1 MTQIYT
7 RNIAADVIDIV
18 KQLQDENQTELIDN
32 VEEYISAN
40 LEEAGLR
47 NRLVIGKFKLEQ

>member
-32 VEEYISAN
+32 IEEYISAC

-47 NRLVIGKFKLEQ
+47 NRLVVGELKAE

>member
-32 VEEYISAN
+32 VEEYISAS